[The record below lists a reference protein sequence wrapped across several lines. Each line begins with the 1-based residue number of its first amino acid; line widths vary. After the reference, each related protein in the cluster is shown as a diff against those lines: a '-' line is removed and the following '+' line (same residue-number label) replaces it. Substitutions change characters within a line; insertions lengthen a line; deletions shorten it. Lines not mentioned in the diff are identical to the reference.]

1 MAINS
6 MNVVFLEVIEWFD
19 ESGEELVHRIPQDGS
34 AEIKLG
40 AQLIV
45 RDSQR
50 AVFFKDGHA
59 ADVFGPGRHTL
70 STNNLPILTKLL
82 SLPWGF
88 TSPFRVEVCF
98 VNMKTF
104 TTLKWG
110 TTEPVAF
117 RDAEFG
123 MIRLRAFGNYTFRV
137 INPLHLIN
145 NLAGTRGLFTT
156 AEIEE
161 YLRNV
166 TVSRLNDLLGET
178 LDTVLHLPAR
188 YDETALALK
197 DRLTGDF
204 NKYGIGLIDFYINAI
219 TPPPEVQKTIDER
232 SSLNAIGGDMDRYVR
247 YKAAVSMEKAAGG
260 SGGGGEAASG
270 MGIGVGAGL
279 GMMIPGMIASASRTE
294 SASPATSCP
303 ACRAPLPSGSRYC
316 PGCGKANNYT
326 AACPACGVALP
337 AGACFCPSCGKPLAA
352 SGVCS
357 GCGETLATETRF
369 CPSCGVAAGS

>member
-6 MNVVFLEVIEWFD
+6 MNVIFLEVIEWFD

-34 AEIKLG
+34 AEIKFG

-45 RDSQR
+45 RESQR

-70 STNNLPILTKLL
+70 TTNNLPIITKLL
-82 SLPWGF
+82 ALPWGF

-117 RDAEFG
+117 RDSEFG

-145 NLAGTRGLFTT
+145 DLAGTRGLFTT

-161 YLRNV
+161 YLHNV

-188 YDETALALK
+188 YDETALAMK
-197 DRLTGDF
+197 ERLTGDF
-204 NKYGIGLIDFYINAI
+204 DKYGIGLIDFYINAI

-232 SSLNAIGGDMDRYVR
+232 SSLNAIGGDMDRYVK
-247 YKAAVSMEKAAGG
+247 YKAAVSMEKAASG

-279 GMMIPGMIASASRTE
+279 GMMIPGMITTASRD
-294 SASPATSCP
+294 AAAPPANSPCP
-303 ACRAPLPSGSRYC
+303 ACHAPLPTGARFC
-316 PGCGKANNYT
+316 PGCGKANSGT
-326 AACPACGVALP
+326 ACPACGGICP
-337 AGACFCPSCGKPLAA
+337 DGARFCPSCGKPLAPA
-352 SGVCS
+352 GVCS
-357 GCGETLATETRF
+357 GCGVPLAAGARF
-369 CPSCGVAAGS
+369 CTSCGTAAGG

>member
-1 MAINS
+1 
-6 MNVVFLEVIEWFD
+6 
-19 ESGEELVHRIPQDGS
+19 
-34 AEIKLG
+34 
-40 AQLIV
+40 
-45 RDSQR
+45 
-50 AVFFKDGHA
+50 
-59 ADVFGPGRHTL
+59 
-70 STNNLPILTKLL
+70 
-82 SLPWGF
+82 LPWGF

-117 RDAEFG
+117 RDSEFG
-123 MIRLRAFGNYTFRV
+123 MIRLRAFGTYTFRV
-137 INPLHLIN
+137 INPLHLVN
-145 NLAGTRGLFTT
+145 TLAGTRGLFTT

-178 LDTVLHLPAR
+178 VDTVLQLPAR

-197 DRLTGDF
+197 GRLAADF
-204 NKYGIGLIDFYINAI
+204 NTYGIGLSDVYINAI

-270 MGIGVGAGL
+270 MAIGVGAGL
-279 GMMIPGMIASASRTE
+279 GMMIPGMIASATRAE
-294 SASPATSCP
+294 MALPASSCP
-303 ACRAPLPSGSRYC
+303 ACHAVIPGSARFC
-316 PGCGKANNYT
+316 PGCGTSLAGPAT
-326 AACPACGVALP
+326 CPGCSEALTP
-337 AGACFCPSCGKPLAA
+337 GARFCHSCGA
-352 SGVCS
+352 
-357 GCGETLATETRF
+357 
-369 CPSCGVAAGS
+369 AAGN